1 MRKVLILG
9 GSGMLGHALFR
20 FLSEAVNLDVYTTVR
35 SAHELSRWL
44 PPDMMKK
51 VRSNVDVQ
59 QIESLVNV
67 FAEVKPDILV
77 NCIGIIKQVPEAKD
91 PLTTITVNALLP
103 HRIALL
109 CGATG
114 TRMIHISTDC
124 VFNGEKGVYTEQDV
138 SNADDLYGRTK
149 YLGEV
154 TYPHCITL
162 RTSIIG
168 HELKGKYGLVEWFL
182 SQKEKVRGFR
192 KVLYSGFPTIELSRI
207 IRDYIIPRPEL
218 TGLYHLSA
226 NPISKYELLKLIS
239 VQYEKKITIEPED
252 SIRLDRSL
260 DSSTFLS
267 LTGYNPPTWP
277 ELVRDMYNDYSQKSK
292 RKDTAKG
299 E

>member
-1 MRKVLILG
+1 
-9 GSGMLGHALFR
+9 
-20 FLSEAVNLDVYTTVR
+20 
-35 SAHELSRWL
+35 
-44 PPDMMKK
+44 MMKK

-154 TYPHCITL
+154 AYPHCITL

-168 HELKGKYGLVEWFL
+168 HELKGNYGLVEWFL

-207 IRDYIIPRPEL
+207 IRDYIIPHPEL